1 MCSRKAQRRK
11 SYPRPLS
18 QLGEG
23 VEPIPRRRPIAAAPI
38 VAALS
43 PLVNAAVSGLV
54 IGLGGIAFA
63 ALARLTGIAFTPD
76 FQAKVEKA
84 VQTEAG
90 IIALGAE
97 DGFSKLS
104 IPVSSPIVAQ
114 AAVQVANSVPGALK
128 AAGITPQ
135 MLTRMV
141 AGELGKIQ
149 AQMSTSAPAPRA
161 K

>member
-1 MCSRKAQRRK
+1 MSDPA
-11 SYPRPLS
+11 
-18 QLGEG
+18 
-23 VEPIPRRRPIAAAPI
+23 IAAAPI
-38 VAALS
+38 VAARS

-104 IPVSSPIVAQ
+104 IPVSSPLVAQ
-114 AAVQVANSVPGALK
+114 AAVQVANAVPGALK
-128 AAGITPQ
+128 AAGISPQ
-135 MLTRMV
+135 ILTRMV